1 LKINRALKNPR
12 VSQSAKEHA
21 RQVLDQEYEGGA
33 ASSSDEEKKPT
44 NVIRGLKAY
53 GSSHPTQPPSPSQSS
68 HPSRQSHQ
76 SHLSSSFPAHHLSEV
91 KMNPDMDMMANLV
104 DLDVLSRAI
113 HNPNVTDYGKM
124 QARKKMEDMGVEP
137 EQPGD

>member
-1 LKINRALKNPR
+1 MGRAGGDPANKARGYKAALKNPR

-44 NVIRGLKAY
+44 NVIRGLKA
-53 GSSHPTQPPSPSQSS
+53 
-68 HPSRQSHQ
+68 
-76 SHLSSSFPAHHLSEV
+76 
-91 KMNPDMDMMANLV
+91 
-104 DLDVLSRAI
+104 AI